1 MTGTIETI
9 KEMRVRGKSIREIA
23 KIMGKS
29 AGSIS
34 GIMSRNR
41 DVFPITDT
49 QMSMLKEVGR
59 QKKSSNAIRKMF
71 HETLNPPGPPPKL
84 KENSKEYD
92 ESRLPGFTLWELEKK
107 QCHWPLNEGGP
118 FLFCGEVKAG
128 KNYCLEHQTRSVRA
142 V

>member
-1 MTGTIETI
+1 MISTIETI
-9 KEMRVRGKSIREIA
+9 KEMRDKGKSIREIA
-23 KIMGKS
+23 RIIGKS

-34 GIMSRNR
+34 GLMSRNR

-71 HETLNPPGPPPKL
+71 HEALNPPGPPHKL
-84 KENSKEYD
+84 KENAKEYD
-92 ESRLPGFTLWELEKK
+92 ASRLPGFTLWELEKK

-128 KNYCLEHQTRSVRA
+128 KNYCQIHQERA
-142 V
+142 WRAA